1 MGPSHGGAEPQM
13 RRQVSRYVSLI
24 SIFDTHISA
33 LSLLEVESGFT
44 L

>member
-1 MGPSHGGAEPQM
+1 MWPSHGGAEPQT
-13 RRQVSRYVSLI
+13 RRQVSRYLSI
-24 SIFDTHISA
+24 IDIFDTHISA